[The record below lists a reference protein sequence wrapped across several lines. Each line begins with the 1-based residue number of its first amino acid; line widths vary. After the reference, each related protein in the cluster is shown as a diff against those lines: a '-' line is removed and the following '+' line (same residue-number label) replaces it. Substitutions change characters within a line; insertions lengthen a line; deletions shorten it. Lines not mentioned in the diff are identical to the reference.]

1 MLPKRL
7 KAMLRNRE
15 DGHDVIGI
23 TVTLATVRRV
33 VTAVKR
39 LFRQKRRIRRDK
51 RR

>member
-7 KAMLRNRE
+7 KTMLRNRE

-23 TVTLATVRRV
+23 TVSLATVRRV
-33 VTAVKR
+33 IAW
-39 LFRQKRRIRRDK
+39 FRQKRRIRRDK